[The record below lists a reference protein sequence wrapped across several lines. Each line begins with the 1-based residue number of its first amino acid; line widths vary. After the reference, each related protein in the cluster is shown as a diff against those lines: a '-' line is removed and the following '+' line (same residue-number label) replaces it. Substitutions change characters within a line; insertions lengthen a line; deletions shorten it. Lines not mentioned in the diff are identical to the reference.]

1 MVRNFHAARGGRMLF
16 VLLTGL
22 ACLVLQGCHPS
33 CYDSDQTLRDRFFR
47 NRADFDELIRLFQSQ
62 PANEKLDDITANTNP
77 PYVPKP
83 AVPSATWTKIHDL
96 LIKLK
101 ADRIARNDRGIDVEV
116 DVRDAGLTN
125 GVYYFFLYCTTV
137 PDRVVPSLYQAKP
150 YHYGGKRPTEYM
162 PLDGNWYAY
171 AYED

>member
-1 MVRNFHAARGGRMLF
+1 MLF

-33 CYDSDQTLRDRFFR
+33 CYDSDQTLRDRFFQ

-62 PANEKLDDITANTNP
+62 PANDKLDEITANTNP
-77 PYVPKP
+77 PDVPKP

-101 ADRIARNDRGIDVEV
+101 AERIALYDRGIVVEV
-116 DVRDAGLTN
+116 DVRDAGMTN
-125 GVYYFFLYCTTV
+125 GVYYFFSYRTTAPV
-137 PDRVVPSLYQAKP
+137 RMVPSLYQAGP
-150 YHYGGKRPTEYM
+150 YDLTRPTVYM
-162 PLDGNWYAY
+162 RLDGNWYAY
-171 AYED
+171 AYDD